1 MDQTDACNVN
11 RWRTLNRVRPF
22 EVYAMEILLNLLIA
36 AEAAYEMNPTPKMER
51 WIEILEEKI
60 YKKIA
65 REREK

>member
-1 MDQTDACNVN
+1 
-11 RWRTLNRVRPF
+11 
-22 EVYAMEILLNLLIA
+22 MEILLNLLIA